1 LLKKLI
7 FKLLGA
13 AFIMFGLSTYVGYLY
28 TGQLPPLL
36 SGLHGV
42 LPARGA
48 APAAAATNW
57 TDIGSMQG
65 TTETDEGGYQRVE
78 SGATTFYKWQDAQ
91 GRWHFD
97 QRKPPETVKAAQQT
111 VSVPAIGSVAP
122 LSPKEALPSP
132 QEDATKPAS
141 GPAPESTMANP
152 YSRDGVQQIL
162 DQARDVQ
169 RMMNEH
175 NQRTGQM

>member
-1 LLKKLI
+1 LFKKLV

-28 TGQLPPLL
+28 TGQLPPFL
-36 SGLHGV
+36 SGLQGL

-48 APAAAATNW
+48 APAPGSANW

-65 TTETDEGGYQRVE
+65 RTETDEGGYQRVE
-78 SGATTFYKWQDAQ
+78 SGETTFYKWQDAQ

-97 QRKPPETVKAAQQT
+97 QRKPPESVKASQQN

-122 LSPKEALPSP
+122 APA
-132 QEDATKPAS
+132 QEQAAAKL
-141 GPAPESTMANP
+141 APESSPDSKMVNP

-162 DQARDVQ
+162 DQAREVQ
-169 RMMNEH
+169 RMMNE
-175 NQRTGQM
+175 RTRQTEAAQ

>member
-1 LLKKLI
+1 MLKKLV

-28 TGQLPPLL
+28 TGQLPPFL
-36 SGLHGV
+36 SGLQGV

-48 APAAAATNW
+48 APAAGAANW

-65 TTETDEGGYQRVE
+65 KTETDEGGYRRVE

-97 QRKPPETVKAAQQT
+97 QRKPPETVKAAKQN

-122 LSPKEALPSP
+122 APA
-132 QEDATKPAS
+132 QEQAAAKPTDE
-141 GPAPESTMANP
+141 PVLANP

-169 RMMNEH
+169 RMMNE
-175 NQRTGQM
+175 RTRQTEAAQ